1 MARPQEI
8 PKRPP
13 HAKSR
18 IPTADHPPRA
28 KQTHCGYLLKDLV
41 HRMLQA
47 DDGIATAV
55 FSGSFILTQAAR
67 TRFDWAHRN
76 AGYLRPGFE

>member
-1 MARPQEI
+1 
-8 PKRPP
+8 
-13 HAKSR
+13 
-18 IPTADHPPRA
+18 
-28 KQTHCGYLLKDLV
+28 
-41 HRMLQA
+41 MLQA